1 MIIGKVAMYVFVKS
15 FFLLWLLVQPS
26 ISHAFSV
33 PKLQQPTVIV
43 GNDLQGGQ
51 DLFVHCKSADDDLGV
66 QHLHPHG
73 YFSWSFEI
81 NFFRTTLFHC
91 SFQWE
96 SVLHRFDIYKA
107 SRDANICSLCSW
119 VVRED
124 GPCMIFTKEK
134 DQCFPWNS
142 LEERPNFLS

>member
-1 MIIGKVAMYVFVKS
+1 MYVTVKS
-15 FFLLWLLVQPS
+15 FFLLWLFVQPS
-26 ISHAFSV
+26 TSHAFSV
-33 PKLQQPTVIV
+33 PKLPQPTVIV

-51 DLFVHCKSADDDLGV
+51 DLFHHCKSVDDDLGV

-96 SVLHRFDIYKA
+96 SVLHRFDVPYA
-107 SRDANICSLCSW
+107 VG

-124 GPCMIFTKEK
+124 GPCMIFTEEK
-134 DQCFPWNS
+134 DQCSPWNS

>member
-1 MIIGKVAMYVFVKS
+1 MTIKS

-26 ISHAFSV
+26 TNHAFSA
-33 PKLQQPTVIV
+33 PKPQPTVTV
-43 GNDLQGGQ
+43 KNELQGGR
-51 DLFVHCKSADDDLGV
+51 DLFLHCKSADEELGG

-73 YFSWSFEI
+73 TFSWSFKI

-107 SRDANICSLCSW
+107 NRDDDRCYLCSW

-124 GPCMIFTKEK
+124 GPCLVFDKDECYGWKTLEK
-134 DQCFPWNS
+134 
-142 LEERPNFLS
+142 RPNFLS